1 MNTHELAQ
9 TGGMSRRSILLGATT
24 TAAVLTAA
32 AQLRGAEAQM
42 SNQPL
47 PSWNEGPAKE
57 AILRFV
63 HATTD
68 PSSKD
73 FVAAEDRI
81 ATFDQDGTL
90 WVEHPLYTQAM
101 FALDRVHALAP
112 QHPEWRSREPFSAV
126 LANDQAALGRFS
138 EGDWAEVI
146 FASHTGMSQA
156 AFREIA
162 GHWLATAK
170 HPRFHRL
177 YTELV
182 YQPMIEVMHFLR
194 RHGFKTYVVSGLG
207 QFFMR
212 IYTQRVYGIP
222 SEQVLGSSVVTKY
235 QIENGTPELMRE
247 PQLFLYS
254 NFGGKPVA
262 IDLFIGKRPYAS
274 FGNSTGD
281 RQMLE
286 WTGAG
291 DGARL
296 KMLVYH
302 DDATREY
309 AYGPVGGLPDTTVGT
324 FDQSLM
330 DEAKSHDWTVI
341 SMKNDWR
348 RIFSFD

>member
-1 MNTHELAQ
+1 MY
-9 TGGMSRRSILLGATT
+9 I
-24 TAAVLTAA
+24 
-32 AQLRGAEAQM
+32 
-42 SNQPL
+42 
-47 PSWNEGPAKE
+47 
-57 AILRFV
+57 
-63 HATTD
+63 
-68 PSSKD
+68 
-73 FVAAEDRI
+73 
-81 ATFDQDGTL
+81 
-90 WVEHPLYTQAM
+90 QAM
-101 FALDRVHALAP
+101 FALDRVHALAA
-112 QHPEWRSREPFSAV
+112 QHPEWQSREPFKAV

-138 EGDWAEVI
+138 EGDWAEII
-146 FASHTGMSQA
+146 FLTHSGMSQA
-156 AFREIA
+156 TFRDIA
-162 GHWLATAK
+162 GQWLATAK
-170 HPRFHRL
+170 HPRFQRL

-182 YQPMIEVMHFLR
+182 YQPMIEVLHFLR
-194 RHGFKTYVVSGLG
+194 ANGFKTYIVSGLG
-207 QFFMR
+207 QYFMR
-212 IYTQRVYGIP
+212 IYTQPVYGIP

-247 PQLFLYS
+247 PRVFLYA

-262 IDLFIGKRPYAS
+262 IDLFIGKRSYAA

-296 KMLVYH
+296 KMLVHH

-330 DEAKSHDWTVI
+330 DEAKSRDWTVI
-341 SMKNDWR
+341 SMKNDWQ